1 MVAPEA
7 QDWGD
12 QLKFVMGMASV
23 DVAVLW
29 PKNYGQFDVC
39 YKPTSRLSQF
49 ASLGIPV
56 VSYPFASYIDLF
68 VSRLALSQ
76 SRVQDSR
83 AFAEDL
89 YEDELLYRLR
99 ARPPACF
106 VTPCVLFRC
115 PMQLTALPRAFW
127 FGTCN
132 ARQLLLPAYQT
143 VW

>member
-1 MVAPEA
+1 MVTPGA

-56 VSYPFASYIDLF
+56 VSYPFGSYIDLF
-68 VSRLALSQ
+68 V
-76 SRVQDSR
+76 
-83 AFAEDL
+83 
-89 YEDELLYRLR
+89 
-99 ARPPACF
+99 RPSP
-106 VTPCVLFRC
+106 VPTLVLFLSHNPHER
-115 PMQLTALPRAFW
+115 PDQLCCHARIRICTSSPQY
-127 FGTCN
+127 
-132 ARQLLLPAYQT
+132 RQLYCHSILWLGHIFFAAL
-143 VW
+143 VVSHNKEA